1 LPNASGLSYL
11 QKITLT
17 QFRNFEKKAF
27 DFEGPVTGITGLNG
41 AGKTNLLDAIYY
53 LCYTKSYFQSRE
65 INNVQKGKEG
75 FRVSGAFTGGPKGP
89 EEISCLWREGKKSIE
104 HNQTPYD
111 RVTEHIG
118 KYAAVMIAPD
128 DIELINDGSEL
139 RRKFMDGLL
148 SQSNSNYLEH
158 LLLYQKYLAQRN
170 AYLKQAPPAH
180 KAQDLLDV
188 YDEQLAKHGAYLIS
202 ERIKLSAVMPGWV
215 QAYYAALSSGSEQ
228 VGLLYKPSANPDQLL
243 LTLKQARSRDLDY
256 RRTLYGPHME
266 DWLFTLDSQVMKTQA
281 SQGQKK
287 SFLISLKLAHI
298 KWLQQLD
305 KKPFLLLD
313 DIFEKLDKTRLMRLF
328 DMLQQ
333 FSLSQI
339 FMTHTDEHDLMQ
351 TVKSYYNDLQLIRL

>member
-1 LPNASGLSYL
+1 MSYL

-17 QFRNFEKKAF
+17 QFRNFERTTF
-27 DFEGPVTGITGLNG
+27 SFEGPVTGITGLNG

-65 INNVQKGKEG
+65 INNVQQGKEG
-75 FRVSGAFTGGPKGP
+75 FRVTGAFENQDGLA

-104 HNQTPYD
+104 HDQAPYE

-118 KYAAVMIAPD
+118 KYSAVMIAPD

-148 SQSNSNYLEH
+148 SQSGNGYLEH

-170 AYLKQAPPAH
+170 AYLKQAPSFSS
-180 KAQDLLDV
+180 AQALLDI
-188 YDEQLAKHGAYLIS
+188 YDEQLAHHGAFLIR
-202 ERIKLSAVMPGWV
+202 ERSRLSAVMPGWV
-215 QAYYAALSSGSEQ
+215 QAYYATLSGGAEQ
-228 VGLLYKPSANPDQLL
+228 VGMLYKASADPAQLL
-243 LTLKQARSRDLDY
+243 QVLQQARSRDLDY

-266 DWLFTLDSQVMKTQA
+266 DWLFTLDGQVMKTQA

-313 DIFEKLDKTRLMRLF
+313 DIFEKLDKTRLTRLF
-328 DMLQQ
+328 DLLQQ
-333 FSLSQI
+333 GSLSQV
-339 FMTHTDEHDLMQ
+339 FMTHTDESDLLQ
-351 TVKSYYNDLQLIRL
+351 TVKHFYHNLQLIRL